1 MFILKSLEDLCNSL
15 GCQTCP
21 EAGEV
26 SLSVWSQ
33 LSGDVTKGNGKKDL
47 TVMFLSQDF
56 FIRCQICTI
65 AGCSNCIP
73 NKVYLDYIEIFPLA
87 KVDFGKGYLHL
98 PSSSLQK
105 AELHN
110 SFYHCIKE
118 QVQFMFWQPYNGN
131 GKKKNSLLQ
140 TLVLVTCAE
149 CIWWSR
155 VSHSRIEGRECS
167 PAEMKMC
174 LWKKIA
180 LLILT
185 IKRKK
190 KKAFWVIVPVLQHK
204 SSQDHHFK

>member
-1 MFILKSLEDLCNSL
+1 
-15 GCQTCP
+15 
-21 EAGEV
+21 
-26 SLSVWSQ
+26 
-33 LSGDVTKGNGKKDL
+33 
-47 TVMFLSQDF
+47 MFLSQDF
-56 FIRCQICTI
+56 FIRCQIPTI

-73 NKVYLDYIEIFPLA
+73 NKVYLDYFEILPLA

-110 SFYHCIKE
+110 SFYHCTKE
-118 QVQFMFWQPYNGN
+118 QVQFIFWQPYNGN
-131 GKKKNSLLQ
+131 GKKKKSLLQ

-149 CIWWSR
+149 CIWWPR

-167 PAEMKMC
+167 PSEMKMC